1 VAAVTRLPIN
11 RAYLSL
17 GGNIGEPAKAMA
29 AALGLLD
36 SDEHTSVT
44 AVSSL
49 YSTPPWGKTDQPDF
63 VNAAAALD
71 TTLTPRAL
79 IELCLANERALKRER
94 RERWG
99 PRIIDID
106 ILTFG
111 DLIVDEPGLQIPH
124 PRMLERAFV
133 LVPLAEIAPA
143 HRVAGKPVAD
153 WVAGIDTAG
162 IEKLPGGNGWWKG

>member
-1 VAAVTRLPIN
+1 VAAVTRPPLN

-17 GGNIGEPAKAMA
+17 GGNIGEPVKAMA
-29 AALGLLD
+29 AALKLLD
-36 SDEHTSVT
+36 SDEHTTVA

-49 YSTPPWGKTDQPDF
+49 YSTPPWGKIDQPDF
-63 VNAAAALD
+63 INAAAALD
-71 TTLTPRAL
+71 TSLTPRAL
-79 IELCLANERALKRER
+79 IDLCLASERALKRER

-99 PRIIDID
+99 PRVIDID

-111 DLIVDEPGLQIPH
+111 DLTVDEPGLQIPH

-143 HRVAGKPVAD
+143 HGVDGKSVVD

-162 IEKLPGGNGWWKG
+162 IEKLPGGNSWWKG

>member
-1 VAAVTRLPIN
+1 VAAVMRPPVN

-29 AALGLLD
+29 AALKLLD
-36 SDEHTSVT
+36 SDEHTTVA

-49 YSTPPWGKTDQPDF
+49 YRTPPWGKTDQPDF
-63 VNAAAALD
+63 INAAAALD
-71 TTLTPRAL
+71 TSLTPRAL
-79 IELCLANERALKRER
+79 IDLCLASERALKRER
-94 RERWG
+94 LERWG

-111 DLIVDEPGLQIPH
+111 DLTVDEPGLQIPH

-143 HRVAGKPVAD
+143 SRVAGKSVAN

-162 IEKLPGGNGWWKG
+162 IEKLPGGALWWKG